1 MADEISI
8 RELRNNG
15 GAVVDRVRR
24 GESLVVTRDGDPV
37 AELRPLPDRPL
48 SSRELLR
55 RYRHMPPID
64 YEAFRRDVDG
74 LFDWTL

>member
-1 MADEISI
+1 MAGQISI

-15 GAVVDRVRR
+15 GAVVDWVGR
-24 GESLVVTRDGDPV
+24 GESLIVTRDGTPV
-37 AELRPLPDRPL
+37 AELRPLSDKPL

>member
-1 MADEISI
+1 MTGQISI
-8 RELRNNG
+8 RELRNSG
-15 GAVVDRVRR
+15 GAVVDRVGR
-24 GESLVVTRDGDPV
+24 GESLIVTRDGTPV
-37 AELRPLPDRPL
+37 AELRPLPDKTL